1 MAVHTIMLPDRMRGR
16 ELRSIV
22 WDDEAGTVSGDHYRV
37 VDGSIQRK
45 LDRPKPMEV
54 GGPWG
59 YWKLHDPAHDPAEF
73 LIVLRQ
79 FCGHIVYEPLRSTL
93 PPVFDGIELRPWD
106 IGPSLL
112 YDGQGNL
119 IT

>member
-1 MAVHTIMLPDRMRGR
+1 MAVHTIMLPDLMRGR

-37 VDGSIQRK
+37 VDGDIQRI
-45 LDRPKPMEV
+45 LDRPKPMKV

-59 YWKLHDPAHDPAEF
+59 YWKLDDPAHDPAEF
-73 LIVLRQ
+73 LVVLYTLH
-79 FCGHIVYEPLRSTL
+79 GHIVFEPLRSTL
-93 PPVFDGIELRPWD
+93 PPVFDGIELRPPD

>member
-1 MAVHTIMLPDRMRGR
+1 MRGR

-22 WDDEAGTVSGDHYRV
+22 RDDEAVTVSGDHYRV
-37 VDGSIQRK
+37 VDGDIQRI

-59 YWKLHDPAHDPAEF
+59 YWNLDDPAHDPAEF
-73 LIVLRQ
+73 LVLLFQ
-79 FCGHIVYEPLRSTL
+79 FCNGIRRDHLRSTL
-93 PPVFDGIELRPWD
+93 PPVFDGIELRSPD
-106 IGPSLL
+106 FGSDLL

>member
-22 WDDEAGTVSGDHYRV
+22 WDDEAGTVSGDHYD
-37 VDGSIQRK
+37 VDENIRRI
-45 LDRPKPMEV
+45 LERPKPMEV

-59 YWKLHDPAHDPAEF
+59 YWKLQDPAHDPAEF
-73 LIVLRQ
+73 LVVLYQ
-79 FCGHIVYEPLRSTL
+79 FCNAVRREPLRSTL
-93 PPVFDGIELRPWD
+93 PPVFDGIELRPPD

-112 YDGQGNL
+112 YDGQGTL